1 VAANFIREKLR
12 LMFGGCA
19 FVLSLIL
26 HLSLVFAIGS
36 LLPHT
41 VGEDRIFLVSL
52 AADFSNS
59 TGGASSHQPEAELE
73 PAASSA
79 ATASG
84 DGLDSAM
91 IKASRPALKADRNKS
106 SPVTDHVTVPVPQT
120 SQPESIVANTP
131 PVALKIPT
139 SQPIF
144 APAGSVSDKDTKVV
158 VAVHAGPTSKNAS
171 EDSHPAAGAADRSFD
186 KDYLAAVFAKIE
198 AAKRYPHLAI
208 RRRMEGNVEVV
219 FRLGNDGSLL
229 AVDLA
234 KSSGYRSLDEA
245 AIAAVKQ
252 AAPFPRLPESAT
264 NIPESLKITISFV
277 LSVKD

>member
-59 TGGASSHQPEAELE
+59 TGGAPSHQPEAEME

-79 ATASG
+79 ATAPG
-84 DGLDSAM
+84 DGVNSAM
-91 IKASRPALKADRNKS
+91 IKASRPVLIADRHKS
-106 SPVTDHVTVPVPQT
+106 SPTVPVPQT
-120 SQPESIVANTP
+120 SQPESIVANNP

-139 SQPIF
+139 SQPIS
-144 APAGSVSDKDTKVV
+144 APAGSVGDKGTKIV
-158 VAVHAGPTSKNAS
+158 VAVPAGPTSKNAS
-171 EDSHPAAGAADRSFD
+171 EDPHPASGTADRSFD

-198 AAKRYPHLAI
+198 AAKRYPQLAI

-264 NIPESLKITISFV
+264 NIPESLKITISFI